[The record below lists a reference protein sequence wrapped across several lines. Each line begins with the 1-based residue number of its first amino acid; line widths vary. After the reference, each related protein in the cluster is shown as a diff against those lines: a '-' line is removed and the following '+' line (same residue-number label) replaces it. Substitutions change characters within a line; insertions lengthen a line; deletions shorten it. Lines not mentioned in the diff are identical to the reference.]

1 MFDNILNHI
10 HHNNYYQLAQRIQVS
25 SSWVKQLLP
34 SPSIP
39 FQLGCCYAARAR
51 FQVVRWGVASWGQ
64 RCILKADGCGRQGFS
79 RLRHTRDAVVVTER
93 SGNQDVVDASQGV
106 RDSSSQLS
114 SSSDLHIIIK
124 ITKIINRGK
133 LVCAP
138 WHVAKGLI
146 IHVATLGLCL
156 C

>member
-1 MFDNILNHI
+1 MLDNATSSFTI
-10 HHNNYYQLAQRIQVS
+10 HTLSAGLLLRS
-25 SSWVKQLLP
+25 SGEVPGSPVRGCKQ
-34 SPSIP
+34 
-39 FQLGCCYAARAR
+39 GAA
-51 FQVVRWGVASWGQ
+51 
-64 RCILKADGCGRQGFS
+64 LYPPADGCGRQSFS

-124 ITKIINRGK
+124 ITKIIDRGK

-138 WHVAKGLI
+138 WHVAKDLI

>member
-1 MFDNILNHI
+1 MQDSATSSFTI
-10 HHNNYYQLAQRIQVS
+10 HTLPAGLLLRS
-25 SSWVKQLLP
+25 SGEVPGSPVRSCKQ
-34 SPSIP
+34 
-39 FQLGCCYAARAR
+39 GAALYP
-51 FQVVRWGVASWGQ
+51 Q
-64 RCILKADGCGRQGFS
+64 ADGCGRQGFS
-79 RLRHTRDAVVVTER
+79 RLRHTRDAVVITER

-138 WHVAKGLI
+138 WHVAKDLI
-146 IHVATLGLCL
+146 IHIATLGLCL